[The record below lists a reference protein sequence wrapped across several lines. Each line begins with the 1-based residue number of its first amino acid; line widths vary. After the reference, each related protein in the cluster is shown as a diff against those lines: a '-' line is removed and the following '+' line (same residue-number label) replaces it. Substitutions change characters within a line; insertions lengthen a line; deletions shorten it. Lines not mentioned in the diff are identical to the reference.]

1 MIKKIRVT
9 TILGTRPEIIRLA
22 CIIEKLD
29 LVFEHRIVHTG
40 QNFDPMLSTVFL
52 NELNIRKI
60 DNYLNIQSSSLGDF
74 CAQLFVG
81 LEQEFRNHRPDAVL
95 ILGDTNSALGGIIA
109 KRLAIPVYH
118 LEAGNRSFD
127 NNVPEEINRKIVD
140 HFADYNLAYTQHA
153 KSNLIHEGL
162 EPQFI
167 TVIGSPL
174 REVLTRFRSSIEESR
189 VLDSLN
195 LAPSSYFLVSAHR
208 QENVDN
214 PDRLRELVNSL
225 SQLSLRYNM
234 PIVISTHPRTKEK
247 IKDLNFE
254 MNANLI
260 FHEPFGFN
268 DYNKLQL
275 NARVVLSDSGSIS
288 EESAILGFPAV
299 TIRDSMERPEALE
312 SGNIIMCG
320 LSIHGILNAVEILE
334 LMPKSLSVPEDY
346 LIADTSTRVVKF
358 IASTVNSHEF
368 RSGLRSPGS

>member
-1 MIKKIRVT
+1 VTKKIRVT
-9 TILGTRPEIIRLA
+9 TVLGTRPELIRLA
-22 CIIEKLD
+22 CIIEKLE

-40 QNFDPMLSTVFL
+40 QNFNPMLSTVFL
-52 NELNIRKI
+52 DELRIPKI
-60 DNYLNIQSSSLGDF
+60 DNHLNIKSSSLGEF

-81 LEQEFRNHRPDAVL
+81 LEQEFNNHRPDAVL

-153 KSNLIHEGL
+153 KANLLHEGL
-162 EPQFI
+162 NSQFM

-174 REVLTRFRSSIEESR
+174 REVLNKFRLEIDASSVLES
-189 VLDSLN
+189 LD
-195 LAPSSYFLVSAHR
+195 LAPFEYFLVSAHR

-214 PDRLRELVNSL
+214 EFRLRELVSAL
-225 SQLSLRYNM
+225 SQLSLRYAM
-234 PIVISTHPRTKEK
+234 PVVISTHPRTRERIEK
-247 IKDLNFE
+247 LNLE
-254 MNANLI
+254 LNENLI
-260 FHEPFGFN
+260 FHEPFGFY

-275 NARVVLSDSGSIS
+275 NARIVLSDSGSIS

-320 LSIHGILNAVEILE
+320 VSIDGILNAVEVLE
-334 LMPKSLSVPEDY
+334 LMPKSQSIPDDY
-346 LIADTSTRVVKF
+346 QISDTSTRVIKF
-358 IASTVNSHEF
+358 IASTVQSHAF
-368 RSGLRSPGS
+368 RSGLRSSDS